1 MSRDEI
7 GGRGDR
13 EPFVPRGGRI
23 ALALCAVVLATA
35 VGALRLADQPAPDQ
49 SAPEPADPAPSASAT
64 AAAPTGSTAPD
75 HSAARVAFI
84 GLPPDGAAP
93 SSPRRG
99 ELVVAVR
106 TPLARAWLY
115 DDGRL
120 ITLHYEDRPGGANP
134 VSTGLLEQR
143 LTVGAVERMRSYVAR
158 SGTGL
163 GPAPTRPATGPANPL
178 VRVGGRRRGVD
189 RPATDCAARGCTRVT
204 EPETWL
210 PPRAWQTRRLRAYVP
225 SRFAVC
231 YGLRGQGDTG
241 GVEDAPAVPDA
252 SLFGRTAAAD
262 RRLPADWPCSVVTT
276 PRATRIVE
284 ALRGA
289 RVLRD
294 SAVGSRILAYV
305 IDVRSPVPGS
315 PPREARLFF
324 EPLLPDDSWPCTG
337 CA

>member
-1 MSRDEI
+1 M
-7 GGRGDR
+7 
-13 EPFVPRGGRI
+13 
-23 ALALCAVVLATA
+23 
-35 VGALRLADQPAPDQ
+35 
-49 SAPEPADPAPSASAT
+49 
-64 AAAPTGSTAPD
+64 
-75 HSAARVAFI
+75 AFI

-106 TPLARAWLY
+106 TRLARAWLY
-115 DDGRL
+115 ADGRL

-178 VRVGGRRRGVD
+178 VRVGGRLRVVD
-189 RPATDCAARGCTRVT
+189 PPSTACDARSCTRIT

-210 PPRAWQTRRLRAYVP
+210 PPRAWQTRQLRAYVP

-231 YGLRGQGDTG
+231 YGLRGSGDTAD
-241 GVEDAPAVPDA
+241 VEDAPAVPDA

-294 SAVGSRILAYV
+294 SDGRVEDPGVRRRRPLARPGEPAARGPALLRAAPAGLQLALHRLRLSQV
-305 IDVRSPVPGS
+305 AGQTRHACRRRGAGTDPTWRSTRSTRWRSSGAG
-315 PPREARLFF
+315 R
-324 EPLLPDDSWPCTG
+324 
-337 CA
+337 